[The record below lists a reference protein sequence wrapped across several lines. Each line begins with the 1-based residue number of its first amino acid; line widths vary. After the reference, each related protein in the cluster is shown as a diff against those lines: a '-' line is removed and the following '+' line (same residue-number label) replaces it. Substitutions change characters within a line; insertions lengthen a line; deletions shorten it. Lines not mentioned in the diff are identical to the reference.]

1 MEVTLRQRVVPV
13 VWLPGLVLYAGCG
26 IRGAEYAVRNG
37 LKLVAQV
44 EPSDFH
50 WAVRRI
56 WGRKLLRQATH
67 GLLNTYPDFSARCR
81 ITPAQILAFL
91 LLVGCFAASL
101 ALLPLT
107 AVWAFANAVVG
118 LFFLSIVALR
128 LFSVLPLGPVRKPH
142 VLSLS
147 DAELPIYSVLVP
159 VFRETAVLKQL
170 LRALLNLRY
179 PVNKL
184 DIKIIVEEADT
195 TMRRA
200 LERFDLP
207 PHFEIIVV
215 PQGKPQTK
223 PRALNYALQ
232 FSRGTLL
239 TIYDAEDIPE
249 PNQLRVAA
257 QRFSQADRKLA
268 CVQAQLVF
276 FNSNE
281 NWLTR
286 QFTAEYATLFGLILP
301 ALAAYGLPL
310 PLGGTSNHFRTDI
323 LRRVGGWDPHNV
335 TEDADLGLRL
345 ARFGFHTAIIE
356 SLTYEEANT
365 QFFNWMKQRARWL
378 KGFMQT
384 WLVHVRDPVKMT
396 RDLGPAGFWVLQTCT
411 AGIFVSAL
419 FHPLL
424 LVFMLG
430 EFILDPLPSADETF
444 LRSVLE
450 ALNLLVFAT
459 GYGVAIVAANLGLQR
474 RGFRGWWLTLFTM
487 PVYWLLM
494 SGAAWIAVWQ
504 FSFSPFTWNKTEH
517 GLTKIKVN

>member
-1 MEVTLRQRVVPV
+1 M
-13 VWLPGLVLYAGCG
+13 
-26 IRGAEYAVRNG
+26 
-37 LKLVAQV
+37 
-44 EPSDFH
+44 
-50 WAVRRI
+50 
-56 WGRKLLRQATH
+56 
-67 GLLNTYPDFSARCR
+67 
-81 ITPAQILAFL
+81 
-91 LLVGCFAASL
+91 
-101 ALLPLT
+101 
-107 AVWAFANAVVG
+107 
-118 LFFLSIVALR
+118 
-128 LFSVLPLGPVRKPH
+128 
-142 VLSLS
+142 
-147 DAELPIYSVLVP
+147 
-159 VFRETAVLKQL
+159 
-170 LRALLNLRY
+170 
-179 PVNKL
+179 
-184 DIKIIVEEADT
+184 
-195 TMRRA
+195 
-200 LERFDLP
+200 
-207 PHFEIIVV
+207 
-215 PQGKPQTK
+215 
-223 PRALNYALQ
+223 
-232 FSRGTLL
+232 
-239 TIYDAEDIPE
+239 
-249 PNQLRVAA
+249 
-257 QRFSQADRKLA
+257 
-268 CVQAQLVF
+268 
-276 FNSNE
+276 
-281 NWLTR
+281 
-286 QFTAEYATLFGLILP
+286 FGLILP